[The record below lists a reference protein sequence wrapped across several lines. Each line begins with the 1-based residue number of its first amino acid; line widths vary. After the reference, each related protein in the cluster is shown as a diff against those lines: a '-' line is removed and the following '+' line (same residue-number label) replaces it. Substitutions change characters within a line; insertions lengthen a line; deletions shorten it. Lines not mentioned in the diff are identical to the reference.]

1 MPYEELL
8 KWVEFF
14 KIRPIGWREDH
25 RAYLYLRTQGVTAS
39 AESIFPSLKQIKD
52 SENSEKLPDQVIP
65 KGKFLQR
72 MIEAKKGDKVD
83 WLTKKR
89 S

>member
-14 KIRPIGWREDH
+14 KQRPIGWREDF
-25 RAYLYLRTQGVTAS
+25 RAYLFLRTQGVKKS
-39 AESIFPSLKQIKD
+39 AEEVFPTLKQINDHKE
-52 SENSEKLPDQVIP
+52 SKRIPDQVTP
-65 KGKFLQR
+65 TGKFLER
-72 MIEAKKGDKVD
+72 MLQAKTGDKVD